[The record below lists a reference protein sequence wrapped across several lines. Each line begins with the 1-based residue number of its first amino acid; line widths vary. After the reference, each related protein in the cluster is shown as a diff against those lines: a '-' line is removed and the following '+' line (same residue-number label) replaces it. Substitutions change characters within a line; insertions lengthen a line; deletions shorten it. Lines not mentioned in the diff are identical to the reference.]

1 MELARPWAVGSGA
14 APLFLQSRTTN
25 VQYSDGIVA
34 YKLKRNLPGHD
45 VVHWDGAIGFR
56 TSQFFSRP
64 ASSGKQTP
72 TQTIMINNKKSVALT
87 LAIFVSFAV
96 ATQARASEL
105 DELKAT
111 IQSMQKSMEQMQARI
126 TELEQENQKHK
137 HQAAASR
144 AAAPVPVEGTA
155 PAAASTQ
162 TVTIAPT
169 AVTIEGRASQIKD
182 RPAMDDQQEAAPR
195 PNDLTLDPKYRGFIP
210 IPNTPVLIKFNAKP
224 RVDFTDDPQNTGN
237 PDRFVTAQ
245 IPVDGDFVK
254 GEGNQFNVNAKG
266 SQLSLDVRAP
276 ELPGSPRFYYQND
289 FFGSGGGDLNFRVR
303 QLYGQI
309 FNVVLGQSFSVF
321 EDPDAWPDT
330 VDYEGPNSAIFARRP
345 LVRYQWQV
353 AKTWQLNFGLEKP
366 SSEVDTSVD
375 PDAQQVNHAPDG
387 GLNVRWEDSK
397 YGHVQLGA
405 IFRDIGVKGP
415 IVGNQNTF
423 GWGVNL
429 STSLNV
435 FDRDSMQAQLTY
447 GQGLFRYFNDD
458 FQNNDAAF
466 NSSGNLTAIPAFGAM
481 IGYTHK
487 WTDTLRST
495 ASYGY
500 VHLDNQFSQQPNA
513 YHLTHYASM
522 NLVWQVRKRLSLGLE
537 GLYGFKEE
545 KSGADGDAFRIQLG
559 AVYSIFD

>member
-1 MELARPWAVGSGA
+1 
-14 APLFLQSRTTN
+14 
-25 VQYSDGIVA
+25 
-34 YKLKRNLPGHD
+34 
-45 VVHWDGAIGFR
+45 
-56 TSQFFSRP
+56 
-64 ASSGKQTP
+64 
-72 TQTIMINNKKSVALT
+72 MIKNKKSVAITLT
-87 LAIFVSFAV
+87 VFVSFVAV
-96 ATQARASEL
+96 TPARASEL

-126 TELEQENQKHK
+126 AELEQENHKQKQH
-137 HQAAASR
+137 AAASR
-144 AAAPVPVEGTA
+144 TAPSVPAAVAA
-155 PAAASTQ
+155 PAAGSASAPPASGDQ
-162 TVTIAPT
+162 VVTIAPT
-169 AVTIEGRASQIKD
+169 AVTIEGRASEIKD

-195 PNDLTLDPKYRGFIP
+195 PNDLTLDPKYRGFVP

-266 SQLSLDVRAP
+266 SQLSLAVRAP

-353 AKTWQLNFGLEKP
+353 AKKWQLNFGLEKP
-366 SSEVDTSVD
+366 GSEVDTSID

-466 NSSGNLTAIPAFGAM
+466 DSSGNLKAIPAFGAM

-487 WTDTLRST
+487 WTDYLRST

-500 VHLDNQFSQQPNA
+500 VHLDNQFSQEPNA
-513 YHLTHYASM
+513 YHQTHYASM
-522 NLVWQVRKRLSLGLE
+522 NLMWQARKRLTIGFE
-537 GLYGFKEE
+537 GLYGHKEE
-545 KSGADGDAFRIQLG
+545 KSGADGDAFRIQIG

>member
-1 MELARPWAVGSGA
+1 MSTKRSVIPTIT
-14 APLFLQSRTTN
+14 LF
-25 VQYSDGIVA
+25 I
-34 YKLKRNLPGHD
+34 
-45 VVHWDGAIGFR
+45 F
-56 TSQFFSRP
+56 
-64 ASSGKQTP
+64 
-72 TQTIMINNKKSVALT
+72 
-87 LAIFVSFAV
+87 FVSGLP
-96 ATQARASEL
+96 ARASEV

-111 IQSMQKSMEQMQARI
+111 VQAMQKSMEQMQARI
-126 TELEQENQKHK
+126 AELERENHKQKQQAVASK
-137 HQAAASR
+137 TAAAAR
-144 AAAPVPVEGTA
+144 ASA
-155 PAAASTQ
+155 PAAEPPADSTSEAASGNQ

-169 AVTIEGRASQIKD
+169 AVTIEGRASEIKD
-182 RPAMDDQQEAAPR
+182 RPALDDQQEAAPR
-195 PNDLTLDPKYRGFIP
+195 PNDLTLDPKYRGFVP

-237 PDRFVTAQ
+237 SDRFVTAQ
-245 IPVDGDFVK
+245 IPVDGDFFK
-254 GEGNQFNVNAKG
+254 GGGNQFNVNAKG

-276 ELPGSPRFYYQND
+276 DLPGSPRFYYQND
-289 FFGSGGGDLNFRVR
+289 FFGSGGADLNFRVR

-309 FNVVLGQSFSVF
+309 FNVVLGQTFSVF

-353 AKTWQLNFGLEKP
+353 AKNWQLNFGLEKP
-366 SSEVDTSVD
+366 SSEVDTSID

-387 GLNVRWEDSK
+387 GLNVRWENSK

-435 FDRDSMQAQLTY
+435 FERDSMQAQLTY
-447 GQGLFRYFNDD
+447 GEGLFRYFNDD
-458 FQNNDAAF
+458 FVNNDAAF
-466 NSSGNLTAIPAFGAM
+466 DSSGNLKAIPAFGAM

-487 WTDTLRST
+487 WNEYLRST

-500 VHLDNQFSQQPNA
+500 VHLDNQFSQEPNA
-513 YHLTHYASM
+513 YHQTHYASL
-522 NLVWQVRKRLSLGLE
+522 NLVWQARKRLSIGFE
-537 GLYGFKEE
+537 GLYGHKEE
-545 KSGADGDAFRIQLG
+545 KSGADGDAFRLQLG
-559 AVYSIFD
+559 VVYSIFD

>member
-1 MELARPWAVGSGA
+1 
-14 APLFLQSRTTN
+14 
-25 VQYSDGIVA
+25 
-34 YKLKRNLPGHD
+34 
-45 VVHWDGAIGFR
+45 
-56 TSQFFSRP
+56 
-64 ASSGKQTP
+64 
-72 TQTIMINNKKSVALT
+72 MINSSKSVALN
-87 LAIFVSFAV
+87 LAVFVSFLV
-96 ATQARASEL
+96 AIPARASEI

-126 TELEQENQKHK
+126 SELEQENHKQKK
-137 HQAAASR
+137 QTAASR
-144 AAAPVPVEGTA
+144 SAPPPVTGTVEPAAAPPSVGESGT
-155 PAAASTQ
+155 Q
-162 TVTIAPT
+162 VVTIAPT
-169 AVTIEGRASQIKD
+169 AVTIEGHASQIKD

-195 PNDLTLDPKYRGFIP
+195 PNDLTLDPKYRGFVP

-245 IPVDGDFVK
+245 IPVDGDFFQ
-254 GEGNQFNVNAKG
+254 GGGNQFNVNAKG

-289 FFGSGGGDLNFRVR
+289 FFGSGGGELPFRVR
-303 QLYGQI
+303 QLSGQI
-309 FNVVLGQSFSVF
+309 FNVVLGQTFSVF

-330 VDYEGPNSAIFARRP
+330 VDYEGPNSAVFARRP

-353 AKTWQLNFGLEKP
+353 AKNWQLNFGLEKP
-366 SSEVDTSVD
+366 ASEVDTSID
-375 PDAQQVNHAPDG
+375 PDAQQVQHAPDG
-387 GLNVRWEDSK
+387 GLNVRWENSD

-435 FDRDSMQAQLTY
+435 FQNDSMQGQLTY

-466 NSSGNLTAIPAFGAM
+466 NSSGDLTAIPAFGAM

-487 WTDTLRST
+487 WTDYLRST

-500 VHLDNQFSQQPNA
+500 VHLDNQFSQQPDA
-513 YHLTHYASM
+513 YHQTHYASL
-522 NLVWQVRKRLSLGLE
+522 NLVWKARKRLSLGLE
-537 GLYGFKEE
+537 GLYGHKEE
-545 KSGADGDAFRIQLG
+545 KDGADGDAFRIQLG
-559 AVYSIFD
+559 VLYSIFD